1 MQNMFGEN
9 ATSSP
14 SGQASQ
20 PKMWKDL
27 SVDEKLERMREQIK
41 YVQQQA
47 VNAINESQNVRNDL
61 QNHDHL
67 NGKIVKDI
75 KTYNSIGLSGIGKAL
90 HNPKAEAEGNVYF

>member
-1 MQNMFGEN
+1 MESNLTGTGN
-9 ATSSP
+9 VIT
-14 SGQASQ
+14 